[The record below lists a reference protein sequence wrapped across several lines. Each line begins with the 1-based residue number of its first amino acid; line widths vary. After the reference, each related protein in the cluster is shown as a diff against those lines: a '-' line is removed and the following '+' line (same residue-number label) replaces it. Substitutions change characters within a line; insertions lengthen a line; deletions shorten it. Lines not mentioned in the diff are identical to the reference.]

1 MSRLLLCLLCFCFCG
16 SASLLSCDLA
26 WVPIR
31 AGATNKMTLGSYR
44 VNMTFSGTV
53 SIDGT
58 VPTDD
63 FSDNAVSMAMLFSVS
78 DSATGSN
85 VTTLFKALAAVE
97 AKAWLFV
104 VPQSLS
110 VTIFSGNSLLL
121 EPPSYFKE
129 NVTYTFF
136 YTRPLVSTTSVLFVG
151 GAAQSSF
158 SCSVTMGRIPRMYQM
173 SQIATFAAGDC
184 RIGNLIDLVTPLF
197 VFSEPIQSC
206 GTGARFSSTNVRS
219 YDGNAYSCPL
229 WSYAD
234 GGRIW
239 WCATQEPSG
248 GDYSLLRYIRIIDAV
263 FKPVEF
269 VSVCTVNG
277 NIPIVTDDMYGRTS
291 KTSLFIDTSASC
303 NTELSAR
310 LYNPVMNLTSS
321 AIEAILPLR
330 SHKGPLNDSLT
341 TRYYETGGF
350 ANDYEAQTFPSLNY
364 PALINAVRSGSV
376 FYPSINGYQY
386 TIAGPGGFTLPRA
399 SALNVT
405 VINAVPAVISQA
417 SCWMEYSSDL
427 ARFATVCRFYT
438 STWIVS
444 VGIRLVTSQTPTV
457 DALAAGTL
465 ELDTSNQIYD
475 NAYRTIRSNLT
486 FLPSG
491 MQTYLSHTN
500 TGLFAFIRAINVTLL
515 DSTPL
520 TLSSVKYGTFYDSLV
535 FTFADCNS
543 ELLGVA
549 ASRII
554 SECTLDSTF
563 TLISSCVVEIPIL
576 DTTLCQMENI
586 STLFDVAW
594 TTQQVSPYSQSE
606 VTVDKSD
613 VYPDFPI
620 QVVSAYLTDRTH
632 LFVDLTGV
640 VSTETVVDISQLT
653 LSCGTVTSGVFH
665 ATEST
670 VELNITGCPESSTN
684 LTIGGTAFT
693 SATQTVFP
701 ATLTF
706 ANWRMQAVSAYLVD
720 RTRLFVKLVDLV
732 STDITVNVSQLT
744 LSCGEISGSGVF
756 YPDESFAELTISGCN
771 ETSTNLTIDGLAF
784 TSTTQTIV
792 PVTLITVFMSPF
804 MVVVPESSGDCTLA
818 DVSIGYVLAISL
830 APVGGLVLLYGLAR
844 FFANSKLPF
853 TGSQR
858 RRRR

>member
-1 MSRLLLCLLCFCFCG
+1 MARLLLCFFFLCFCG

-63 FSDNAVSMAMLFSVS
+63 FSTDAVRMAMLFSVS

-97 AKAWLFV
+97 ILVWWYVA
-104 VPQSLS
+104 PQSLS
-110 VTIFSGNSLLL
+110 VTVFSGNSLLL
-121 EPPSYFKE
+121 EPPLYFKE

-173 SQIATFAAGDC
+173 NQIVTTSDTNCAVKNYAW
-184 RIGNLIDLVTPLF
+184 LVTPLF
-197 VFSEPIQSC
+197 VFSEPVGAC
-206 GTGARFSSTNVRS
+206 GTGARFSSANVRS

-234 GGRIW
+234 NGRIW

-248 GDYSLLRYIRIIDAV
+248 GDYTLLRQSKFGDLS

-277 NIPIVTDDMYGRTS
+277 NIPIVTDDMYGRVYTG
-291 KTSLFIDTSASC
+291 SLIVDTSITCDTDVTS
-303 NTELSAR
+303 R
-310 LYNPVMNLTSS
+310 LFNPVVNLTSN
-321 AIEAILPLR
+321 AIEAVLPLR
-330 SHKGPLNDSLT
+330 SYKGPLNDSLT
-341 TRYYETGGF
+341 TRYYATGGF

-364 PALINAVRSGSV
+364 PALINAVRINSH

-399 SALNVT
+399 SALNGT
-405 VINAVPAVISQA
+405 VNNAIPAVISQA

-438 STWIVS
+438 STWIGQS
-444 VGIRLVTSQTPTV
+444 IGIRLVALQTPTV
-457 DALAAGTL
+457 DSLAAGTL
-465 ELDTSNQIYD
+465 ELDTSAQIYN

-491 MQTYLSHTN
+491 MQTYLSHTS
-500 TGLFAFIRAINVTLL
+500 LFAFVRVINVTLL

-520 TLSSVKYGTFYDSLV
+520 TLSSVKYGATYTSLV
-535 FTFADCNS
+535 FTFAGCNQ
-543 ELLGVA
+543 ELLGVS
-549 ASRII
+549 ASRIVT
-554 SECTLDSTF
+554 SCTLGSTF
-563 TLISSCVVEIPIL
+563 TLLSTCVIEIPIT
-576 DTTLCQMENI
+576 DTALCQIETI
-586 STLFDVAW
+586 STLFDVVW
-594 TTQQVSPYSQSE
+594 TTQQVSPYSYSE

-613 VYPDFPI
+613 VYSDFPI
-620 QVVSAYLTDRTH
+620 QVVSAYLIGYTR
-632 LFVDLTGV
+632 LFVKLADL
-640 VSTETVVDISQLT
+640 VSTDIAVNVSQLT
-653 LSCGTVTSGVFH
+653 LSCGTVT
-665 ATEST
+665 T
-670 VELNITGCPESSTN
+670 
-684 LTIGGTAFT
+684 
-693 SATQTVFP
+693 
-701 ATLTF
+701 
-706 ANWRMQAVSAYLVD
+706 
-720 RTRLFVKLVDLV
+720 
-732 STDITVNVSQLT
+732 
-744 LSCGEISGSGVF
+744 GVF
-756 YPDESFAELTISGCN
+756 YPDESFVELTTSGCT
-771 ETSTNLTIDGLAF
+771 ESSTNLTVDGLAF
-784 TSTTQTIV
+784 TSATQSV
-792 PVTLITVFMSPF
+792 FPVTLLAVFIPL
-804 MVVVPESSGDCTLA
+804 VDVVPESSDCTLA

>member
-1 MSRLLLCLLCFCFCG
+1 MAVG
-16 SASLLSCDLA
+16 YWQA
-26 WVPIR
+26 V
-31 AGATNKMTLGSYR
+31 
-44 VNMTFSGTV
+44 
-53 SIDGT
+53 
-58 VPTDD
+58 VPTHL
-63 FSDNAVSMAMLFSVS
+63 AVTV
-78 DSATGSN
+78 
-85 VTTLFKALAAVE
+85 
-97 AKAWLFV
+97 
-104 VPQSLS
+104 
-110 VTIFSGNSLLL
+110 FSGNSLLI

-136 YTRPLVSTTSVLFVG
+136 YTKPLVSTTSVLFVG
-151 GAAQSSF
+151 GASESSF

-173 SQIATFAAGDC
+173 TQIATTGDSGTC
-184 RIGNLIDLVTPLF
+184 AVNDYAWLVTPVF
-197 VFSEPIQSC
+197 TFSEPIQTC
-206 GTGARFSSTNVRS
+206 GTGARFSSANVRS

-234 GGRIW
+234 NGRIW

-248 GDYSLLRYIRIIDAV
+248 GDYTLLRHAISTDPPTYT

-277 NIPIVTDDMYGRTS
+277 NIPIVADDMFIRHQNPL
-291 KTSLFIDTSASC
+291 LFVDTSISC
-303 NTELSAR
+303 STDT
-310 LYNPVMNLTSS
+310 LYRMWTTVMNLTSN

-330 SHKGPLNDSLT
+330 SYNGPLNDSLT

-364 PALINAVRSGSV
+364 PALINAVRINSV

-399 SALNVT
+399 SALNGT
-405 VINAVPAVISQA
+405 VNNAIPAVISQA

-444 VGIRLVTSQTPTV
+444 VGIRLVTAQTPTI
-457 DALAAGTL
+457 DSLAAGTL
-465 ELDTSNQIYD
+465 ELDTSNQIYN

-520 TLSSVKYGTFYDSLV
+520 TLSSVKYGATYDSLV

-543 ELLGVA
+543 ELLGVSV
-549 ASRII
+549 SRIV

-576 DTTLCQMENI
+576 ETTLCQMENI

-613 VYPDFPI
+613 VYPDWPI
-620 QVVSAYLTDRTH
+620 QAVSAYLTNRTR

-640 VSTETVVDISQLT
+640 VSTETVVDISQLA
-653 LSCGTVTSGVFH
+653 LSCGTVLDGVFH

-670 VELNITGCPESSTN
+670 AELTISGCSESSTN

-693 SATQTVFP
+693 STTQTVFP

-706 ANWRMQAVSAYLVD
+706 ANSQMQATAVYLVD
-720 RTRLFVKLVDLV
+720 HTRMFVDIAV
-732 STDITVNVSQLT
+732 STGIITVNVSELT
-744 LSCGEISGSGVF
+744 LSCGTVLSGIV
-756 YPDESFAELTISGCN
+756 YPVELVAELTISGCD
-771 ETSTNLTIDGLAF
+771 ETSANLIVGGTAF
-784 TSTTQTIV
+784 LSATQTV
-792 PVTLITVFMSPF
+792 VATTLVVKFLSPF
-804 MVVVPESSGDCTLA
+804 MAASVVDDCTLA

-830 APVGGLVLLYGLAR
+830 APIGGLVLLYVLSR
-844 FFANSKLPF
+844 FFTHSKLPF